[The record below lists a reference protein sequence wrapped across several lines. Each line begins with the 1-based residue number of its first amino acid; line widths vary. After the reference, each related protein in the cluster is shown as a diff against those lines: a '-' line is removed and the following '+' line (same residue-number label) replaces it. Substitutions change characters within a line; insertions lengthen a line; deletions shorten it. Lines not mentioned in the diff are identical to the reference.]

1 MFKLSICKE
10 ISAAHQLRNYDGPC
24 ARIHGHNWK
33 IKAEVR
39 SAKLDDTGIAIDF
52 MDIEKLL
59 WQVIGRYDHRNFND
73 IAPFDRINPTAENI
87 AHFVY
92 DEMKKLLPEGVTM
105 QNVQLWETENYRVSY
120 EE

>member
-1 MFKLSICKE
+1 MYTLSIMKE
-10 ISAAHQLRNYDGPC
+10 ISAAHLLRDYDGPC

-33 IKAEVR
+33 IRIEVR
-39 SAKLDDTGIAIDF
+39 SGNVDDTGIAIDF

-59 WQVIGRYDHRNFND
+59 WQVIGRYDHRNFNE

-87 AHFVY
+87 ARFVY
-92 DEMKKLLPEGVTM
+92 EEMKKLLPPGISM
-105 QNVQLWETENYRVSY
+105 QNVQLWETDNYRVCY